1 MLNLPLQKMIK
12 LQTQRRSKT
21 LKTAA
26 FKAAVFLLQA
36 RYNKHWKALPTLY

>member
-1 MLNLPLQKMIK
+1 MPNQMLLQMIK

-26 FKAAVFLLQA
+26 FKAAVFLLWG
-36 RYNKHWKALPTLY
+36 RYN